1 MRARGALGIQV
12 NEEQRVLMLAT
23 MNQSES
29 EPTRVK
35 VRNRAVSCTA
45 VQDYLTED
53 QHYWSRQLNLG
64 SQLCLKDKP
73 R

>member
-53 QHYWSRQLNLG
+53 
-64 SQLCLKDKP
+64 
-73 R
+73 